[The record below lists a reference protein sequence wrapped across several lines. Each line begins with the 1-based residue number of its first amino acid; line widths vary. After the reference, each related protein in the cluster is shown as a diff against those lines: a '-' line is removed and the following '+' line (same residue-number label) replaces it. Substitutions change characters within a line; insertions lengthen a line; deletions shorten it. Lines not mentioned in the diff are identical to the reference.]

1 MEAKLN
7 LTAGTRGKDDDN
19 LDPEMDKLF
28 GDFMQKIQ
36 ADPQAKGAFQEMDK
50 MFKNVFNP

>member
-1 MEAKLN
+1 
-7 LTAGTRGKDDDN
+7 
-19 LDPEMDKLF
+19 MDKLF